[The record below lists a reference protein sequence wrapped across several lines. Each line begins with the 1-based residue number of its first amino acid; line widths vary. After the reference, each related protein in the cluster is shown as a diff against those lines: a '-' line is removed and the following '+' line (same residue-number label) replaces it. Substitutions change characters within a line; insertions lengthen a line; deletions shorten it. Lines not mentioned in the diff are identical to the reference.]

1 MTRENTRSGQPHRR
15 KIGRVKAAWIAV
27 AVAMAAC
34 SPAASP
40 DTNAAQPIEN
50 AVASGDQGVGLTLA
64 QGAPLERVA
73 PGSRADVQMS
83 LAPVVQKATPAVVN
97 VYAQRIVRRRPSIW
111 EEMMRGR
118 GDMGGMS
125 RQRIEQSL
133 GSGVVVRGDGVI
145 VTNNHVVDGADALK
159 IVLSDRREFDARLVL
174 ADPRTDLAVLRIE
187 GLSER
192 LPALAFAD
200 TRALQ
205 VGDMVL
211 AIGNPFGLNQ
221 TVTSGIISAL
231 ARTEVGIND
240 FSFFIQTDA
249 AINRGNS
256 GGALVDMR
264 GDLVGINT
272 AIFSEG
278 GGSNGIGFAIPSE
291 MVRRVVEGALADGR
305 VVRPWLGVRGQPVTQ
320 DIARSI
326 GLPRPTGVILQ
337 AVTPDSPGARAGLR
351 VGDVLLSVGGVDV
364 VDEGGVRYQ
373 SGIQRPGSTYALVIA
388 RDGRQQTL
396 NARAEAPPRNPAPDP
411 REISGNNP
419 LNGARV
425 INLSPATAEEQGLDP
440 SLSGVMI
447 QAVDRRGFAGRAG
460 FQPGDIIRTING
472 QAVRSSADLVRLM
485 QGQARAWRLE
495 ILRGGET
502 IVATF

>member
-1 MTRENTRSGQPHRR
+1 MSRETLS
-15 KIGRVKAAWIAV
+15 RVKSSRVKTALIAIAV
-27 AVAMAAC
+27 VMAAC

-40 DTNAAQPIEN
+40 ETNAAPPLEN
-50 AVASGDQGVGLTLA
+50 AVADGSQDVGLTLA
-64 QGAPLERVA
+64 QATPLERVA
-73 PGSRADVQMS
+73 PGSRGEVQMS
-83 LAPVVQKATPAVVN
+83 LAPVVQKASPAVVN

-133 GSGVVVRGDGVI
+133 GSGVIVRGDGVI

-159 IVLSDRREFDARLVL
+159 VVLSDRREFDAKLVV

-187 GLSER
+187 GLQER
-192 LPALAFAD
+192 LSALAFAD
-200 TRALQ
+200 TRGLQ

-320 DIARSI
+320 DIARSL
-326 GLPRPTGVILQ
+326 GLSRPTGVILQ
-337 AVTPDSPGARAGLR
+337 SVAPNSPGARAGLR
-351 VGDVLLSVGGVDV
+351 TGDVLLSVAGVDV

-373 SGIQRPGSTYALVIA
+373 VGIQRPGSTFTLLIA
-388 RDGRQQTL
+388 RDGRQETL
-396 NARAEAPPRNPAPDP
+396 TARAEAPPRTPAPDP

-419 LNGARV
+419 LNGVRV
-425 INLSPATAEEQGLDP
+425 INLSPAAAEEQGLDP
-440 SLSGVMI
+440 TITGVI
-447 QAVDRRGFAGRAG
+447 VQAVDRRGFAARAG

-472 QAVRSSADLVRLM
+472 QVVRTSADLVRLL
-485 QGQARAWRLE
+485 QTQARAWRLE
-495 ILRGGET
+495 IERGGQM

>member
-1 MTRENTRSGQPHRR
+1 
-15 KIGRVKAAWIAV
+15 
-27 AVAMAAC
+27 
-34 SPAASP
+34 
-40 DTNAAQPIEN
+40 
-50 AVASGDQGVGLTLA
+50 
-64 QGAPLERVA
+64 
-73 PGSRADVQMS
+73 
-83 LAPVVQKATPAVVN
+83 
-97 VYAQRIVRRRPSIW
+97 
-111 EEMMRGR
+111 
-118 GDMGGMS
+118 
-125 RQRIEQSL
+125 
-133 GSGVVVRGDGVI
+133 
-145 VTNNHVVDGADALK
+145 
-159 IVLSDRREFDARLVL
+159 
-174 ADPRTDLAVLRIE
+174 
-187 GLSER
+187 
-192 LPALAFAD
+192 
-200 TRALQ
+200 
-205 VGDMVL
+205 
-211 AIGNPFGLNQ
+211 
-221 TVTSGIISAL
+221 
-231 ARTEVGIND
+231 
-240 FSFFIQTDA
+240 
-249 AINRGNS
+249 
-256 GGALVDMR
+256 
-264 GDLVGINT
+264 
-272 AIFSEG
+272 
-278 GGSNGIGFAIPSE
+278 
-291 MVRRVVEGALADGR
+291 
-305 VVRPWLGVRGQPVTQ
+305 
-320 DIARSI
+320 
-326 GLPRPTGVILQ
+326 
-337 AVTPDSPGARAGLR
+337 